1 MKNHYIQA
9 LIATLESG
17 TLPEEALKGLRTS
30 LKAHQHERLLPA
42 ILRGTLKV
50 LESSN
55 RSQTATVTVASAS
68 AAKEAIANALKDI
81 DAPNDASVIVDP
93 TIIGGVV
100 AKYKNMVVDR
110 SYKSKLVELYR
121 SAKR

>member
-9 LIATLESG
+9 LLATLDNG
-17 TLPEEALKGLRTS
+17 TSPETAIKGLRAS
-30 LKAHQHERLLPA
+30 LKAHHHEGLLPA
-42 ILRGTLKV
+42 VLSGALKV

-55 RSQTATVTVASAS
+55 RSDEATVVVASEAF
-68 AAKEAIANALKDI
+68 AKDVIAETLKAI
-81 DAPNDASVIVDP
+81 DAPKDARVVIDSN
-93 TIIGGVV
+93 IIGGVI

-121 SAKR
+121 STKS